1 MSPARSGIRRQPI
14 PRPRPARRC
23 QRRTGHRQPAC
34 QCVLRFYAG
43 KADASLFNE
52 ASQVVLVRDG
62 ERTVLSML
70 NDYSGPLNEF
80 ALVVPTPTVLQQ
92 GGARRR
98 KGHPSSGSTPSFQP
112 AALPN
117 TMTQTRAA

>member
-1 MSPARSGIRRQPI
+1 MSPARSGIRRQTHPLVRALLAAASVALGI
-14 PRPRPARRC
+14 ASPHASAFC
-23 QRRTGHRQPAC
+23 G
-34 QCVLRFYAG
+34 FYAG

-80 ALVVPTPTVLQQ
+80 ALVVPTPTVIDFEL
-92 GGARRR
+92 
-98 KGHPSSGSTPSFQP
+98 TF
-112 AALPN
+112 
-117 TMTQTRAA
+117 